1 MTDTTQPVTGPPVT
15 VPTTTTSSIPVT
27 TPVTAVVV
35 TRGITHYLPTT
46 LRALAGQSRRPL
58 RVVLVDVAPESGADV
73 DGLFAGLFG
82 EVAAATAG
90 TPAPLLRVVH
100 TPRAR
105 TFGDAV
111 RAALADAPT
120 GEVATAWLWLLHDD
134 SAPAPTALAEL
145 VRAVGQ
151 APSVAVAGVKQ
162 RTWTEP
168 ERLLE
173 AGLRTSRS
181 GRRMTDVEPGELDQ
195 GQHDGRDDVLGVGI
209 AGALVRRDV
218 WDALGGPDPAL
229 GPFGDGF
236 DLSRRARLAG
246 HRVVVVPSAVVRH
259 AQASYLGLRGADETS
274 DARALETDLDGDGEA
289 DAGDPRR
296 SFTRRRR
303 ALLHQRLASA
313 PLLLVPVVAV
323 LALLAG
329 VARALLQVAAKDGAL
344 AVAELRAP
352 VAVLLRPVA
361 VSRARRTAR
370 RTRVLPRRA
379 LRPLQASWRDV
390 WSQWRDRRLARAE
403 ARRVVRAPSEL
414 ELRELAALT
423 TRRRVTLATL
433 VAFLVVVSVVALGGL
448 IGPVLGGAR
457 LVGPALLPA
466 AATLGE
472 LWQAATSGWVAGGLG
487 DVGPA
492 DALLGSLLPAAAVSA
507 GSLGPAV
514 AVLVLGAVLLSGVG
528 AWAAAGAATRSAA
541 VRWWAALVWA
551 ASPVLLLAVG
561 DGRVGLLVAHAA
573 LPWVALGV
581 ARALGVQRVD
591 QVLSGLVTARRGDE
605 VDDVDEAA
613 VDTPVRGVPLVAA
626 ADAPSA
632 EGTAHAVHDVPEVVE
647 DGAPA
652 EPVSGADRRAVST
665 TAGRAGAAP
674 VPTVAD
680 PGPLLVGAPDP
691 TGSVAAAAGAGLAAA
706 VVVAGAPSLLV
717 PLLAALVVVALCA
730 RRGRRRLL
738 LTALPPLVLLGP
750 TAVEAARR
758 GTAGL
763 RLLLTDPG
771 PATASALTD
780 PQASTSGLPGA
791 VVRLLGVP
799 GDAGT
804 LVPGGLPSWL
814 ESSWPLALG
823 AVVLLLA
830 VLALLRGAP
839 VARAVRALWLVAATG
854 FALATAALA
863 VPVGLD
869 DGVVVHGSAG
879 PGLSFAWLGL
889 VAAGVLGAD
898 RLQERLGRASF
909 GWRQPVV
916 ALVAAVALVVP
927 LVQLG
932 GWAWAARGDGTG
944 LSTVDRPLVQAVAQ
958 QAQTGADDA
967 RVLALEVQAD
977 GAVAWQLLRG
987 DGPLLVDAA
996 AAVQTRA
1003 MTDDLLHPAL
1013 APTDAATDEVDA
1025 LVARLASES
1034 GGDVAGDLGSLAV
1047 ADVLVPPA
1055 DVTASGGSGA
1065 PGGAGLDP
1073 QSADEV
1079 ARARA
1084 ALVGRLDATAGLE
1097 RVTDNASGTLWRVAA
1112 AGTQDRAVTS
1122 WARLLPSGAEV
1133 TAIDGGA
1140 VPVEAD
1146 GRTVDTTVEAGDGD
1160 RVLVLAERADSRWR
1174 AWLDGEPVRSVDGGW
1189 RQTFALGTEGGHLVV
1204 RYVAP
1209 DRTPWLVAQGVVIG
1223 LTVLLAVPVRRRGGR
1238 R

>member
-1 MTDTTQPVTGPPVT
+1 MTDATQPTTGAPVV

-46 LRALAGQSRRPL
+46 LSALAGQSRRPL
-58 RVVLVDVAPESGADV
+58 RVVLVDVAPDSGADV
-73 DGLFAGLFG
+73 DRLFAAVLG
-82 EVAAATAG
+82 EASAATPG

-100 TPRAR
+100 APRAR

-111 RAALADAPT
+111 RTALADAPS

-195 GQHDGRDDVLGVGI
+195 GQHDGRDDVLGVGL

-218 WDALGGPDPAL
+218 WDALRGPDPAL

-259 AQASYLGLRGADETS
+259 AQASYLGLRGADETP
-274 DARALETDLDGDGEA
+274 DVRALETDLDGDGEA

-296 SFTRRRR
+296 SFARRRR
-303 ALLHQRLASA
+303 ALLHQRLVAA

-361 VSRARRTAR
+361 VARARRTAR

-433 VAFLVVVSVVALGGL
+433 VALLLVVSVVALGGL

-466 AATLGE
+466 AATVGE
-472 LWQAATSGWVAGGLG
+472 LWQAAASGWVAGGLG

-492 DALLGSLLPAAAVSA
+492 DALLGPLLPAAAVSA

-514 AVLVLGAVLLSGVG
+514 AALVLGAVLLSGVG

-551 ASPVLLLAVG
+551 GSPVLLLAVG
-561 DGRVGLLVAHAA
+561 DGRLGLLVAHAA

-605 VDDVDEAA
+605 LDDVDEAA
-613 VDTPVRGVPLVAA
+613 VDTPVRGIPLVAQ
-626 ADAPSA
+626 ADAPSTDA
-632 EGTAHAVHDVPEVVE
+632 TSLAVDDPSEGAADEP
-647 DGAPA
+647 AA
-652 EPVSGADRRAVST
+652 EPERRVDRR
-665 TAGRAGAAP
+665 TAAAGGDATDAP
-674 VPTVAD
+674 TAEES
-680 PGPLLVGAPDP
+680 GPLLVGAPDP
-691 TGSVAAAAGAGLAAA
+691 TGSVAAAAGAGIAAA

-750 TAVEAARR
+750 TVVEAARR

-763 RLLLTDPG
+763 RLLLADPG
-771 PATASALTD
+771 PATASTLTD
-780 PQASTSGLPGA
+780 PQATTAGLPGA
-791 VVRLLGVP
+791 VVRLFGVP
-799 GDAGT
+799 GDAGA
-804 LVPGGLPSWL
+804 LVPAGLPSW
-814 ESSWPLALG
+814 SAPWWPLALG

-839 VARAVRALWLVAATG
+839 VARAVRALWLVAAAG
-854 FALATAALA
+854 FALATVALA

-869 DGVVVHGSAG
+869 DGGVVHGSAG
-879 PGLSFAWLGL
+879 PGLSLAWLGL

-898 RLQERLGRASF
+898 RLQERLARASF
-909 GWRQPVV
+909 GWRQPLVV
-916 ALVAAVALVVP
+916 LVAAVALVVP
-927 LVQLG
+927 VVQLG

-944 LSTVDRPLVQAVAQ
+944 LATVDRPLVQAVAQ

-1003 MTDDLLHPAL
+1003 MTGDLLDPAL
-1013 APTDAATDEVDA
+1013 APPDAATDEVDA

-1034 GGDVAGDLGSLAV
+1034 GGDVAGELGSLAV

-1055 DVTASGGSGA
+1055 DVTASGSGGSGGSGA
-1065 PGGAGLDP
+1065 TDQQP
-1073 QSADEV
+1073 ADEL

-1097 RVTDNASGTLWRVAA
+1097 RVTDNTSGTLWRVAA
-1112 AGTQDRAVTS
+1112 SGTQDRAVTS
-1122 WARLLPSGAEV
+1122 WARLLPSGADV
-1133 TAIDGGA
+1133 TATDGGA
-1140 VPVEAD
+1140 VAVEAD
-1146 GRTVDTTVEAGDGD
+1146 GRTVDTTITSGDGD
-1160 RVLVLAERADSRWR
+1160 RVIVLAERADSRWR
-1174 AWLDGEPVRSVDGGW
+1174 AWLDGEPLRAVDGGW
-1189 RQTFALGTEGGHLVV
+1189 RQTFALGTDGGHLEV

-1209 DRTPWLVAQGVVIG
+1209 DRTPWLVVQGVVLG
-1223 LTVLLAVPVRRRGGR
+1223 LTLLLAVPVRRRGGR